1 MTIRTDFKARKV
13 AAWPTID
20 RRLWEAARFV
30 DDLDDD
36 ENGAAANWRLAT
48 IVNVEWA
55 WGTHVDWLDRQ
66 GLLDPEQSPV
76 ERVARDLF
84 KRFMAAYGEG
94 HARSSCAA
102 IARGLYDFVRV
113 TCPDAAVAHLSR
125 RHLREKRRS
134 SPTKAPA
141 ERMRPVS
148 ELLAIG
154 DDLITR
160 GLATMG
166 ETPVRGAI
174 EFRNGVIFL
183 MEVGLPLRVSN
194 LAALR
199 IGETLVKEGDRWRAT
214 FPGAAMKGRL
224 AHDGWYPAFLTTTIE
239 QWIDEV
245 RPILL
250 RNSRQDDDGAMWLG
264 RRGEPIG
271 THQIS
276 RAVRDAIRD
285 RTGIPVSVHGFRR
298 SAVTQAAISDPKHA
312 VEIGGALL
320 AHASPTSTEIYDLAR
335 GFEAQ
340 QVWLE
345 LLGQMRAEDAQG

>member
-1 MTIRTDFKARKV
+1 MTIRTAFKARKV

-20 RRLWEAARFV
+20 RGLWEAARFI

-36 ENGAAANWRLAT
+36 ENGAAAHWRPAT
-48 IVNVEWA
+48 IVNIEWA
-55 WGTHVDWLDRQ
+55 WGTYVDWLDRE
-66 GLLDPEQSPV
+66 GLLAPEQSPD

-84 KRFMAAYGEG
+84 KRFMAAYVEG

-125 RHLREKRRS
+125 RHLREKRRAI
-134 SPTKAPA
+134 PTKAPA

-154 DDLITR
+154 DDLIER

-174 EFRNGVIFL
+174 DFRDGVLFW

-199 IGETLVKEGDRWRAT
+199 IGTTLVKEGDRWRAT

-224 AHDGWYPAFLTTTIE
+224 PHDGWYPAFLTETIE
-239 QWIDEV
+239 KWIDEV
-245 RPILL
+245 RPIL
-250 RNSRQDDDGAMWLG
+250 RRKSRQDDDGAMWLG

-271 THQIS
+271 TRQIS
-276 RAVRDAIRD
+276 RAVREAIRD

-298 SAVTQAAISDPKHA
+298 SVVTQAAISDPKHA
-312 VEIGGALL
+312 VEIGAALL

-345 LLGQMRAEDAQG
+345 LLGQMRAEDGQG